1 MRNKLLLGAVV
12 LGLSAC
18 VTVPPNGTNTG
29 NSALLSQASPKM
41 AQTVQ
46 ANPQS
51 SDAWFQLGNEFAEQD
66 QLINA
71 EAAYRQ
77 SLMLGPNAKAQ
88 HNLGLV
94 HIRLGIEAL
103 RSSAEQLPANDP
115 ARAETRQFLKLM
127 SKAGY

>member
-1 MRNKLLLGAVV
+1 MRSKFLLGIVV
-12 LGLSAC
+12 FGLSSC

-29 NSALLSQASPKM
+29 NSTLLNQASPKM
-41 AQTVQ
+41 AQTVR
-46 ANPQS
+46 ANPQN
-51 SDAWFQLGNEFAEQD
+51 SDVWFQLGNEFAEQD

-77 SLMLGPNAKAQ
+77 ALMLGPNVKAQ

-115 ARAETRQFLKLM
+115 TRAETRQFLKLM
-127 SKAGY
+127 SQAGY